1 MVRVLHTSDT
11 HLGHQQ
17 YPRGDPET
25 GLNQREQD
33 LYDTWN
39 AVIDAAI
46 ADPPDLFLHS
56 GDLFDGVRPSN
67 RALAI
72 AMEGFLRLGQAGIHT
87 VLIAG
92 NHEHPKTR
100 QTGSAFRLFEHL
112 PNVHAVYKGRL
123 ETFQLAGAT
132 VHAVPQCA
140 DADTFRTQVQ
150 AIERGPGPNILMLH
164 GAVHTIDAFH
174 HAEFNEQSIDPAW
187 FDDRFDYVA
196 IGHYHSTTEVT
207 PHAWYCGA
215 PDRVSIREAGEAKVI
230 LDVQVEHGDR
240 PVVTPRALP
249 VRTYIDLPALDA
261 EQLDAAQIL
270 EAAQATLRRVPAG
283 AIARLRILNVDDS
296 LRGGLDQKAIKRAGD
311 HALYLDLPIAW
322 ANLDH
327 AVRGGIELG
336 RLEDEFAG
344 YALQQPLE
352 GIDRDR
358 LMQVATTLLREAQ

>member
-17 YPRGDPET
+17 YPRGDPQT

-33 LYDTWN
+33 IYDTWN
-39 AVIDAAI
+39 AVIDAAV

-72 AMEGFLRLGQAGIHT
+72 ALEGFLRLSQAGIET

-112 PNVHAVYKGRL
+112 PHVHAVYKGRA
-123 ETFQLAGAT
+123 ETFHLAGAT

-140 DADTFRTQVQ
+140 DADTFRAQVQ
-150 AIERGPGPNILMLH
+150 GLERGDGPNILMLH
-164 GAVHTIDAFH
+164 GAVHTIEAFH

-196 IGHYHSTTEVT
+196 LGHYHSTTEVSKR
-207 PHAWYCGA
+207 AWYCGA
-215 PDRVSIREAGEAKVI
+215 PDRVSIREAGEAKVV
-230 LDVQVEHGDR
+230 LDARVTSGQA
-240 PVVTPRALP
+240 PQVTPKALP
-249 VRTYIDLPALDA
+249 VRTYVDLPPLDA
-261 EQLDAAQIL
+261 ERLDAAEIFD
-270 EAAQATLRRVPAG
+270 AATSALKRVPDG

-311 HALYLDLPIAW
+311 HALYLDLPVAW

-336 RLEDEFAG
+336 RLEDEFAS
-344 YALQQPLE
+344 YAGQQPLE
-352 GIDRDR
+352 GIDRAK